1 MEQFDR
7 EKAKRVWQRVQ
18 AGSPMKEVAMSEGA
32 LAAAEMGES
41 ALYIKL
47 SQRMRGGDSQVL
59 RKIAM
64 EDRQHAGIL
73 RGICRMNGGENI
85 PKPGNVLQTGS
96 LGQQL
101 RVCYGRKMQI
111 AAEYEKRM
119 EDGQFGNVFAKLAEN
134 ERSHCRSLLMLIGKY

>member
-18 AGSPMKEVAMSEGA
+18 SSGPMPEFTMSEAA
-32 LAAAEMGES
+32 LAASEMGES
-41 ALYIKL
+41 ALYIRL
-47 SQRMRGGDSQVL
+47 SQRMRGSDSQIL

-73 RGICRMNGGENI
+73 QGICRMKGMGNI
-85 PKPGNVLQTGS
+85 KKPGNMVQTGP
-96 LGQQL
+96 LAQQL
-101 RVCYGRKMQI
+101 RLCYGRKMQL
-111 AAEYEKRM
+111 AAEYEKRIT
-119 EDGQFGNVFAKLAEN
+119 DGQFGNVFAKLAEA